1 MKTRNTTFRR
11 LLILAVVS
19 GLGLVAAWT
28 PPSEDSGK
36 HPTRF
41 PEIEG
46 PTPWTD
52 KGLLNNPDDFQF
64 IIVSDRTG
72 GHREGIFRSALRKI
86 NHLRP
91 EFVVSV
97 GDLIE
102 GATDDLDQVEREW
115 SDFRDSVDILRMRFF
130 YVPGNHDIWD
140 DTARREWTKRF
151 GPTYYHFVYK
161 GVLFLCLNTE
171 DGKASRI
178 GPEQA
183 AFARQIL
190 EANTQV
196 RWTLVFLHKP
206 LWNYQAGSGWE
217 AVEQALAGRPHTV
230 FAGHRHRYVRYQRA
244 QYKYYQLA
252 TTGGASPLSGLS
264 HGRFDHISWV
274 TMTAD
279 GPVMANLK
287 LDGILGEDVRTEA
300 MARLTNRLGGEYA
313 VRLDTITTDSPG
325 RGRTWLEMENR
336 ADMPLEV
343 RVRWEAHP
351 HLTPSPYAVVKTLAP
366 GSTERLEVRLSWP
379 ESWQPTAEDALA
391 AEVRTTYRPDQLPR
405 PVSWTRTIYAAAEQR
420 PLIADLNEGP
430 PTLDGRLDDWP
441 SLPVSMARPRQLTGD
456 SSTWSG
462 PEDLG
467 VRFGLVQDP
476 AYLYLGVEVR
486 DDQRIHLAGRR
497 SSLRDSIVLY
507 LDPRPA
513 ESGGGP
519 GQSDAATA
527 TSRDRTVR
535 LAPGSQPGAAIVF
548 RGRNPIDGLRAW
560 SSLNPAGYTLE
571 VAIPHASLDGI
582 AGATWRTLRLNLMVR
597 DVDTP
602 TGSRSDFWWRSRWG
616 TMESNPESGWFRRF
630 DR

>member
-1 MKTRNTTFRR
+1 MKTGNTAFRR
-11 LLILAVVS
+11 LLILGVVS

-28 PPSEDSGK
+28 PPSQDSGT

-46 PTPWTD
+46 PTPWTG

-72 GHREGIFRSALRKI
+72 GHREGVFRSALRKI

-102 GATDDLDQVEREW
+102 GATDDPDQVEREW
-115 SDFRDSVDILRMRFF
+115 SQFRDSVDILRMRFF

-171 DGKASRI
+171 DGTPSRI

-206 LWNYQAGSGWE
+206 LWDYREGSGWE

-252 TTGGASPLSGLS
+252 TTGGATPLSGLS
-264 HGRFDHISWV
+264 HGRFDHISWI

-287 LDGILGEDVRTEA
+287 LDGILGEDVRTES
-300 MARLTNRLGGEYA
+300 MARLTNRLGGEHA

-325 RGRTWLEMENR
+325 RGRTWLELENR
-336 ADMPLEV
+336 ADIPLEV

-366 GSTERLEVRLSWP
+366 GSNERLEVTLNWP

-391 AEVRTTYRPDQLPR
+391 AEVRTTYRPDQLHE
-405 PVSWTRTIYAAAEQR
+405 PVSWTRTIYAAAEHR
-420 PLIADLNEGP
+420 PLIAHRDGGS

-456 SSTWSG
+456 PATWTG
-462 PEDLG
+462 PQDLG
-467 VRFGLVQDP
+467 VRFGLVQDR
-476 AYLYLGVEVR
+476 AYLYLGVEVQ
-486 DDQRIHLAGRR
+486 DDRRIHLAGRR
-497 SSLRDSIVLY
+497 SSLRDSVVLY

-513 ESGGGP
+513 EASGGP
-519 GQSDAATA
+519 GQSDEATG
-527 TSRDRTVR
+527 TRRDRTVR

-548 RGRNPIDGLRAW
+548 GGRDPIDGLRAW
-560 SSLNPAGYTLE
+560 SSPTPAGYTLE
-571 VAIPHASLDGI
+571 VAIPHASMDGI

-602 TGSRSDFWWRSRWG
+602 TGSRADFWWRSRWG

-630 DR
+630 ER

>member
-1 MKTRNTTFRR
+1 MKPENNTARR
-11 LLILAVVS
+11 LLILGVLL

-46 PTPWTD
+46 PTPWTGKD
-52 KGLLNNPDDFQF
+52 LLNKPEDFQF

-91 EFVVSV
+91 EFVISV

-115 SDFRDSVDILRMRFF
+115 SQFMDSVDMLRMRFF

-140 DTARREWTKRF
+140 QTAHREWTRRF
-151 GPTYYHFVYK
+151 GPTYYHFLYK

-171 DGKASRI
+171 DGAPSRI

-183 AFARQIL
+183 AFVRRTL
-190 EANTQV
+190 ESNTQV

-206 LWNYQAGSGWE
+206 LWDYREGSGWE
-217 AVEQALAGRPHTV
+217 AVEQALAGRPHTA

-252 TTGGASPLSGLS
+252 TTGGGSPLSGLA
-264 HGRFDHISWV
+264 HGRFDHVSWV
-274 TMTAD
+274 TMTD
-279 GPVMANLK
+279 GGPVMANLK

-300 MARLTNRLGGEYA
+300 MARLTSRLQGEHA
-313 VRLDTITTDSPG
+313 VRLEPIATDSPG

-336 ADMPLEV
+336 ADIPLEV

-351 HLTPSPYAVVKTLAP
+351 QLTPSPYAVVKTLAP
-366 GSTERLEVRLSWP
+366 GSAERLEVRLSWP
-379 ESWQPTAEDALA
+379 EAWQPTAEEALA
-391 AEVRTTYRPDQLPR
+391 AEVKTTYRPDQLPR
-405 PVSWTRTIYAAAEQR
+405 PASWTRTVYAAPEYR
-420 PLIADLNEGP
+420 PLIAALDGGP
-430 PTLDGRLDDWP
+430 PSLDGRLDDWP
-441 SLPVSMARPRQLTGD
+441 SLSVSMARPRQLTGD
-456 SSTWSG
+456 PANWTG
-462 PEDLG
+462 PQDLG
-467 VRFGLVQDP
+467 VRFGLIQDQ
-476 AYLYLGVEVR
+476 AYVYLGVEVR
-486 DDQRIHLAGRR
+486 DDRRIHLAGRR
-497 SSLRDSIVLY
+497 SSVRDSVVLY
-507 LDPRPA
+507 LDPRSA
-513 ESGGGP
+513 GAGGGSS
-519 GQSDAATA
+519 QSKEA
-527 TSRDRTVR
+527 TSNQTNRTVR
-535 LAPGSQPGAAIVF
+535 LAPAPQPGAAVVF
-548 RGRNPIDGLRAW
+548 PGRDPIDGLRAW
-560 SSLNPAGYTLE
+560 SSPAPSGYTLE

-582 AGATWRTLRLNLMVR
+582 AGGAWRTLRLNLMVR

-602 TGSRSDFWWRSRWG
+602 TGSRTDFWWRSRWG
-616 TMESNPESGWFRRF
+616 TMESNPASGWFLRF

>member
-1 MKTRNTTFRR
+1 MKPANTTTRR
-11 LLILAVVS
+11 LLILGVLS
-19 GLGLVAAWT
+19 GLGLVAAWA
-28 PPSEDSGK
+28 PPREDSGE

-46 PTPWTD
+46 PTPWTG
-52 KGLLNNPDDFQF
+52 KGLLNKPEDFQF

-72 GHREGIFRSALRKI
+72 GHREGIFRSAMRKI

-115 SDFRDSVDILRMRFF
+115 SQFMESVDMLRMRFF

-151 GPTYYHFVYK
+151 GPTYYHFLYK

-171 DGKASRI
+171 DGAPSRI
-178 GPEQA
+178 GPEQTD
-183 AFARQIL
+183 FVRQAL

-206 LWNYQAGSGWE
+206 LWDYQVDSGWE
-217 AVEQALAGRPHTV
+217 AVEKALAGRPHTV
-230 FAGHRHRYVRYQRA
+230 FAGHRHRYIRYERA

-252 TTGGASPLSGLS
+252 TTGGGSPLSGLA
-264 HGRFDHISWV
+264 HGRFDHVSWV
-274 TMTAD
+274 TMTDA

-300 MARLTNRLGGEYA
+300 MARLANRLQGEHA
-313 VRLDTITTDSPG
+313 VRLEPVTTDSPG

-336 ADMPLEV
+336 AGIPLDV

-366 GSTERLEVRLSWP
+366 GSAERLEIRLSWP
-379 ESWQPTAEDALA
+379 DSWQPTAEEALA
-391 AEVRTTYRPDQLPR
+391 AEVRTTYRPDELPR
-405 PVSWTRTIYAAAEQR
+405 PVSWTRTVYAAPEHR
-420 PLIADLNEGP
+420 PLIADLDEGP
-430 PTLDGRLDDWP
+430 PTLDGRLDDWTP
-441 SLPVSMARPRQLTGD
+441 LPVSMARPRQLTGD
-456 SSTWSG
+456 PANWTG
-462 PEDLG
+462 PQDLEA
-467 VRFGLVQDP
+467 RFGLAQDS

-486 DDQRIHLAGRR
+486 DDRRIHLAGRR
-497 SSLRDSIVLY
+497 SSLRDSVVLY
-507 LDPRPA
+507 LDPRSA
-513 ESGGGP
+513 GAGSGSS
-519 GQSDAATA
+519 QSNEARTNP
-527 TSRDRTVR
+527 SSRTVR
-535 LAPGSQPGAAIVF
+535 LAPASQPGAAVVF
-548 RGRNPIDGLRAW
+548 RGRDPIDGLRAW
-560 SSLNPAGYTLE
+560 STPNPDGYTVE

-582 AGATWRTLRLNLMVR
+582 AGGTWRTMRLNLMVR
-597 DVDTP
+597 DVDTH
-602 TGSRSDFWWRSRWG
+602 TGSRTDLWWRSRWG
-616 TMESNPESGWFRRF
+616 SMESNPASGWFLRS

>member
-11 LLILAVVS
+11 LLILGVLS

-28 PPSEDSGK
+28 PSSRDLGK

-46 PTPWTD
+46 PTPWTA
-52 KGLLNNPDDFQF
+52 KGLLNQPEDFQF

-72 GHREGIFRSALRKI
+72 GHREGIFRSAMGKI
-86 NHLRP
+86 NHMRP

-115 SDFRDSVDILRMRFF
+115 SDFRDAVDILKMRFF

-140 DTARREWTKRF
+140 DTAWREWTKRF
-151 GPTYYHFVYK
+151 GPTYYHFLYK

-171 DGKASRI
+171 DGAPSRI

-183 AFARQIL
+183 AFVRQTL

-206 LWNYQAGSGWE
+206 LWDYQAESGWE
-217 AVEQALAGRPHTV
+217 AVEKALAGRPHTV
-230 FAGHRHRYVRYQRA
+230 FAGHRHRYVRYERA

-252 TTGGASPLSGLS
+252 TTGGGSTLSGPA
-264 HGRFDHISWV
+264 HGRFDHVSWV
-274 TMTAD
+274 TMTDA

-300 MARLTNRLGGEYA
+300 MARLTSRLQGEHA
-313 VRLDTITTDSPG
+313 VRLAPITTNSPG
-325 RGRTWLEMENR
+325 RGRTSLTMENR
-336 ADMPLEV
+336 AGIPLEV

-351 HLTPSPYAVVKTLAP
+351 RLTPSPYAVVKTLAP
-366 GSTERLEVRLSWP
+366 GSVERLEVTLNWAD
-379 ESWQPTAEDALA
+379 SWQPTAEDALA
-391 AEVRTTYRPDQLPR
+391 AEVRTTYRPEQLPR
-405 PVSWTRTIYAAAEQR
+405 PVSWTRTIYAAPDHR
-420 PLIADLNEGP
+420 PLIADLDDGP

-441 SLPVSMARPRQLTGD
+441 SLPLSMARPRQLTGTP
-456 SSTWSG
+456 SNWTG
-462 PEDLG
+462 PDDLG
-467 VRFGLVQDP
+467 VRFGLAQDS

-486 DDQRIHLAGRR
+486 DDRRIHLAGRR
-497 SSLRDSIVLY
+497 SSLRDSVVLY

-513 ESGGGP
+513 GAGGSSGR
-519 GQSDAATA
+519 SDEAAA
-527 TSRDRTVR
+527 NQTSRTVR
-535 LAPGSQPGAAIVF
+535 LSPASQPGAAVVF
-548 RGRNPIDGLRAW
+548 RGRDPIDGLRAW
-560 SSLNPAGYTLE
+560 SSPNPAGYSLE

-582 AGATWRTLRLNLMVR
+582 AGGTWRALRTNLMVR

-602 TGSRSDFWWRSRWG
+602 TGARTDFWWRSRWG
-616 TMESNPESGWFRRF
+616 SMESNPESGWFRRF
-630 DR
+630 ER

>member
-1 MKTRNTTFRR
+1 MKKKNTTFRR
-11 LLILAVVS
+11 LMILGVLS

-28 PPSEDSGK
+28 PPSRDSGA

-46 PTPWTD
+46 PTPWTA
-52 KGLLNNPDDFQF
+52 KGLLNKPEDFQF

-102 GATDDLDQVEREW
+102 GATDDLDQVGREW
-115 SDFRDSVDILRMRFF
+115 ADFQDAVDILQMRFF

-140 DTARREWTKRF
+140 DTALREWTKRF
-151 GPTYYHFVYK
+151 GPTYYHFLYK

-171 DGKASRI
+171 DGALSRI

-183 AFARQIL
+183 AYVRQTL

-206 LWNYQAGSGWE
+206 LWDYPEGSGWKV
-217 AVEQALAGRPHTV
+217 VEQALAGRPHTV
-230 FAGHRHRYVRYQRA
+230 FAGHRHRYIRYQRA
-244 QYKYYQLA
+244 GHKYYQLA
-252 TTGGASPLSGLS
+252 TTGGGSDLSGIA
-264 HGRFDHISWV
+264 HGRFDHISWI

-287 LDGILGEDVRTEA
+287 LDGILGEDVRTES
-300 MARLTNRLGGEYA
+300 MARLTNRLRGEHA
-313 VRLDTITTDSPG
+313 VRLDPITIESPG
-325 RGRTWLEMENR
+325 NGRTWLELENR
-336 ADMPLEV
+336 AEIPLEV
-343 RVRWEAHP
+343 RVRWNAHP

-366 GSTERLEVRLSWP
+366 GTTERLKVALNWP
-379 ESWQPTAEDALA
+379 DTWQPAIEDALA
-391 AEVRTTYRPDQLPR
+391 AEVRTTYRPEQLTR
-405 PVSWTRTIYAAAEQR
+405 PVSWTRDMYAAVERR
-420 PLIADLNEGP
+420 PLIADLDDGP
-430 PTLDGRLDDWP
+430 LTLDGRLDDWR
-441 SLPVSMARPRQLTGD
+441 SLPASMARPRQVTGD
-456 SSTWSG
+456 WSKSTG

-467 VRFGLVQDP
+467 FRFGLAQDQ
-476 AYLYLGVEVR
+476 AYLYLAVDVR
-486 DDQRIHLAGRR
+486 DDRRIQLSGRR
-497 SSLRDSIVLY
+497 SSLRDSVILY

-513 ESGGGP
+513 EAAGGP
-519 GQSDAATA
+519 GESGNATA
-527 TSRDRTVR
+527 TTRDRTVR
-535 LAPGSQPGAAIVF
+535 LAPASDSGAAVVF
-548 RGRNPIDGLRAW
+548 AGRDPIDGLRAW
-560 SSLNPAGYTLE
+560 SSLNPDGYTLE

-582 AGATWRTLRLNLMVR
+582 AEGTWRNLRVNLMVR

-602 TGSRSDFWWRSRWG
+602 TGSRADFWWRSRWG
-616 TMESNPESGWFRRF
+616 SMESSPESGWFRRF
-630 DR
+630 ER